1 MLSVGEGF
9 IYSGRAICEL
19 TEIREMNAGNA
30 EAYKTM
36 KAVMAIYKQG
46 DYVICSSGGVWRV
59 DSADESGIR
68 LSEHISGNTRTV
80 PISGNDIVRAV
91 ASEEKILDAIDRICF
106 IRTVQAANDKVR
118 KEFYEEAMAKYD
130 EIEWVKVI
138 KSVYLRK
145 QGGRLFR
152 GEAEYAE
159 RAKSYFHGGISAV
172 LGIPAGEVEAYI
184 SAAVSKL

>member
-1 MLSVGEGF
+1 
-9 IYSGRAICEL
+9 
-19 TEIREMNAGNA
+19 
-30 EAYKTM
+30 M

-59 DSADESGIR
+59 DSVDESGIR
-68 LSEHISGNTRTV
+68 LSAHISGNTRKV
-80 PISGNDIVRAV
+80 PIRDNDIVRTV
-91 ASEEKILDAIDRICF
+91 APKEKILDAIDRICF
-106 IRTVQAANDKVR
+106 IRTVQAANNR
-118 KEFYEEAMAKYD
+118 MRMELYEEAIAKYD
-130 EIEWVKVI
+130 EIEWIKVI

-159 RAKSYFHGGISAV
+159 RAKSYFHGEISAV
-172 LGIPAGEVEAYI
+172 LGIPAGEVEEYI